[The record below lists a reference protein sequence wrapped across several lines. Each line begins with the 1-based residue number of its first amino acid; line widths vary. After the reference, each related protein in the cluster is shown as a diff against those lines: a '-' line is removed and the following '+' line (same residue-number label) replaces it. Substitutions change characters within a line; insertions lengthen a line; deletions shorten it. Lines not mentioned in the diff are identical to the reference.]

1 MPEPTQSH
9 HQSIEFVDDIV
20 PELHHHH
27 HSTSSST
34 SQSSSSHHRHHS
46 HSGAGSF
53 YQGSVSRSSAADR
66 LARRMTHFAIF
77 VAVLVGVGS
86 VAVLFWTRNKNLN
99 RSLANY
105 EGTNYV
111 LASQVSKLEAEK
123 KELLIELEKLQNE
136 NKELREIND
145 ILRKAVEAK

>member
-1 MPEPTQSH
+1 MARKMTQ
-9 HQSIEFVDDIV
+9 
-20 PELHHHH
+20 
-27 HSTSSST
+27 
-34 SQSSSSHHRHHS
+34 
-46 HSGAGSF
+46 
-53 YQGSVSRSSAADR
+53 
-66 LARRMTHFAIF
+66 FAIF

-86 VAVLFWTRNKNLN
+86 IAVIFWSRNKSLN

-123 KELLIELEKLQNE
+123 KDLLLELEKLQNE

>member
-1 MPEPTQSH
+1 
-9 HQSIEFVDDIV
+9 
-20 PELHHHH
+20 
-27 HSTSSST
+27 
-34 SQSSSSHHRHHS
+34 
-46 HSGAGSF
+46 
-53 YQGSVSRSSAADR
+53 
-66 LARRMTHFAIF
+66 MTHFAIF
-77 VAVLVGVGS
+77 VAALVGVGS

-123 KELLIELEKLQNE
+123 KDLLIELEKLQNE
-136 NKELREIND
+136 NNELREIND

>member
-1 MPEPTQSH
+1 
-9 HQSIEFVDDIV
+9 
-20 PELHHHH
+20 
-27 HSTSSST
+27 
-34 SQSSSSHHRHHS
+34 
-46 HSGAGSF
+46 
-53 YQGSVSRSSAADR
+53 
-66 LARRMTHFAIF
+66 MTHFAIF

>member
-1 MPEPTQSH
+1 
-9 HQSIEFVDDIV
+9 
-20 PELHHHH
+20 
-27 HSTSSST
+27 
-34 SQSSSSHHRHHS
+34 
-46 HSGAGSF
+46 
-53 YQGSVSRSSAADR
+53 
-66 LARRMTHFAIF
+66 MTHFAIF

-123 KELLIELEKLQNE
+123 KDLLIELEKLQNE
-136 NKELREIND
+136 NNELREIND